1 MNTSITN
8 TGINTLSAKL
18 KEILPNC
25 DRIDALVGYFYF
37 SGFRD
42 LHHELKDKQI
52 RILVGMDID
61 KKIIDKISSF
71 EDLNLDEFET
81 GTRISTRSGARVEY
95 IENFSK
101 IFNDTDYFD
110 SEESQQ
116 AFEIFLKKIQDGS
129 LQIKKTAQADH
140 SKFYILHNK
149 SEYSENGEKPGVV
162 IEGSS
167 NLTHSGLKG
176 QRERN
181 RILIEKHYY
190 DEDAAAFEESWNNP
204 ENITITD
211 ITTAEEFITEVKK
224 RIWLYQLPEPKL
236 MYYRVLDE
244 YFSVEEIEDMKT
256 PHEITGGKFSDL
268 KYQKDA
274 VNLGID
280 RIKRFGGVIIADVVG
295 LGKSVIASTI
305 AHNLNLKTI
314 IIAPPHLETQWKDYL
329 AEFDFK
335 GFVYTTG
342 KIEEALDRHGSDEG
356 NLLIV
361 LDEAHKHRNEDTDN
375 YKILHRLCAGNH
387 VMALSATPF
396 NNDPKDIY
404 ALIKLFSTPG
414 QSTIKTV
421 ENLSI
426 SFHEL
431 FKRYKNIRKEIR
443 KTSKQDSS
451 EKTAEVSLELQ
462 AIASELRKMIEPLVI
477 RRSRLDL
484 EEIEDYKRD
493 LEQQGVAFAKVK
505 DPELLEYDLGDLTP
519 LYIKT
524 LDQISS
530 QDSSV
535 SFEGVRYKPA
545 SYIKAGSQFIKELVE
560 AEDEEEDDEM
570 SPEEKIQRITQAQ
583 ANVAKFM
590 RRLLVRR
597 FESSM
602 GSFKASLKN
611 MISSSETMLDWY
623 DNKGIVPIFKKG
635 SLPSTQELEEKAQEE
650 IDELFSRLKDKGLI
664 EIPISEIQP
673 EFRMALEKDI
683 NLLKNIQSDWN
694 KVSVDPKYEF
704 FKDKIKTS
712 LDNEPNRKIIVF
724 TEFSDTANYIYEKL
738 TYDGF
743 SRIYKYSS
751 EDSSKNNKEIIQKN
765 FDAGLNKS
773 KQENDFDVIIAT
785 DAISEGFNLHR
796 AGAVINYDI
805 PYNPTRVI
813 QRVGRINRINKKVF
827 DELYIYN
834 FFPTSTGEVETRTKA
849 ISTLKMDLIHSLLG
863 EDTKIFTKDED
874 LKNYFA
880 KQYQEEKQKNESLS
894 WDAKY
899 RDEWMKFKSNS
910 DLRKQIYSIPHR
922 ARIARKFAI
931 QGVVAFARRNGNFVF
946 AFGKTPETVE
956 IVSPEIAL
964 PLFDDI
970 SENEKPFQT
979 TVNFEPIY
987 KIVKEHI
994 FKDNTKPPVS
1004 GRRKQ
1009 DAVNKLKYLGENL
1022 ATAKEVCSDIIKAI
1036 IDLDGLPN
1044 GVLLEIANLR
1054 INKENLSKTLAELKD
1069 LVPQKYLESIF
1080 ETADRAK
1087 DTGKLI
1093 VLSEELIA

>member
-1 MNTSITN
+1 MTTITN
-8 TGINTLSAKL
+8 IGENTLSAKL
-18 KEILPNC
+18 KTILPNC

-42 LHHELKDKQI
+42 LQEELKDKQI

-61 KKIIDKISSF
+61 KKIIEKISSF
-71 EDLNLDEFET
+71 DDLNLDDHAV
-81 GTRISTRSGARVEY
+81 GTKISTRSGARTEY

-110 SEESQQ
+110 NEESQK
-116 AFEIFLKKIQDGS
+116 AFEIFLGKIKDGS
-129 LQIKKTAQADH
+129 LQIKKTAEADH
-140 SKFYILHNK
+140 SKFYILHHK
-149 SEYSENGEKPGVV
+149 PEHSDNGDKPGII

-176 QRERN
+176 QKERN
-181 RILIEKHYY
+181 RMLVEKHYY
-190 DEDAAAFEESWNNP
+190 AEDVATFDAAWNDP
-204 ENITITD
+204 KNISITD
-211 ITTAEEFITEVKK
+211 INTSDDFITEVKK
-224 RIWLYQLPEPKL
+224 RIWLYQLPDPKL

-244 YFSVEEIEDMKT
+244 YFSVEEIADMKT
-256 PHEITGGKFSDL
+256 PAQITGGKFTDL

-295 LGKSVIASTI
+295 LGKSIIASTV
-305 AHNLNLKTI
+305 AHNLDRKTLI
-314 IIAPPHLETQWKDYL
+314 VAPPHLKAQWDDYRSS
-329 AEFDFK
+329 FNFN

-342 KIEEALDRHGSDEG
+342 EVEKALERHGDETD
-356 NLLIV
+356 LLIV

-375 YKILHRLCAGNH
+375 YKALHRLCAGNA

-426 SFHEL
+426 AFHEL
-431 FKRYKNIRKEIR
+431 FKRYKNIRREIR
-443 KTSKQDSS
+443 KSSKQNNLEGVS
-451 EKTAEVSLELQ
+451 EVQTELH
-462 AIASELRKMIEPLVI
+462 AIATELRKMIEPLVI

-484 EEIEDYKRD
+484 KEIEDYRKD
-493 LEQQGVAFAKVK
+493 LEQQGVAFAEVR
-505 DPELLEYDLGDLTP
+505 DPEILEYDLGDLAP
-519 LYIKT
+519 LYAET
-524 LDQISS
+524 LEQISS
-530 QDSSV
+530 SDNSE

-545 SYIKAGSQFIKELVE
+545 SYIKTGSKFIKELIE
-560 AEDEEEDDEM
+560 AEEDDETDI

-583 ANVAKFM
+583 ANIAKFM

-597 FESSM
+597 FESSI
-602 GSFKASLKN
+602 GSFRASLKN
-611 MISSSETMLDWY
+611 MIASSETMLDWY
-623 DNKGIVPIFKKG
+623 DNKGVVPIFKKG
-635 SLPSTQELEEKAQEE
+635 ALPTTEELEEKTAEE
-650 IDELFSRLKDKGLI
+650 VEDLFERLKDKGLI
-664 EIPISEIQP
+664 EIPVSEMQP
-673 EFRMALEKDI
+673 QFRSALEKDI
-683 NLLKNIQSDWN
+683 VLLKRVQGKWL
-694 KVSVDPKYEF
+694 KVESDPKYDF
-704 FKDKIKTS
+704 FKERITQSIK
-712 LDNEPNRKIIVF
+712 NESKRKIIVF
-724 TEFSDTANYIYEKL
+724 SEFSDTANYICDKL
-738 TYDGF
+738 AADGIKRVF
-743 SRIYKYSS
+743 KYSS
-751 EDSSKNNKEIIQKN
+751 EDSSKSNKEIIQKN
-765 FDAGLNKS
+765 FDAGLDKA
-773 KQENDFDVIIAT
+773 KQSDDYDIIIAT

-827 DELYIYN
+827 DELYIFN
-834 FFPTSTGEVETRTKA
+834 FFPTTTGEVETHTRA

-863 EDTKIFTKDED
+863 EDTRIFTKDED

-880 KQYQEEKQKNESLS
+880 KQYQEEKAKSESLS

-899 RDEWMKFKSNS
+899 RNEWMNFRHNPEIK
-910 DLRKQIYSIPHR
+910 KQIAAIPHR

-931 QGVVAFARRNGNFVF
+931 PGVVAFAKRNGNFVF

-956 IVSPEIAL
+956 IVAPEIAL
-964 PLFDDI
+964 PLFNDI
-970 SENEKPFQT
+970 TDGEQALET
-979 TVNFEPIY
+979 TANFEPIY
-987 KIVKEHI
+987 KIAKEHI
-994 FKDNTKPPVS
+994 FKDNTKPPIV

-1009 DAVNKLKYLGENL
+1009 DALKNLKFLGEKYPS
-1022 ATAKEVCSDIIKAI
+1022 AKDFCDDIIKTVQE
-1036 IDLDGLPN
+1036 LDGLPY
-1044 GVLLEIANLR
+1044 GVLKEIADLSMKDLGATFTKL
-1054 INKENLSKTLAELKD
+1054 KE

-1080 ETADRAK
+1080 ETAGRAN

-1093 VLSEELIA
+1093 VLSEELVTV